1 MAKHFE
7 FADFVEEFKVDFT
20 LIEETEGH
28 YDQSG
33 KWIEGSKTEKALYG
47 IILPLTKDD
56 IRNDVNGRYTEK
68 DRKLY
73 TLEKLLIGAQF
84 VYKGQKYT
92 IDGEKDYEAY
102 ADVYVYYSKGE
113 GEWKSGN

>member
-7 FADFVEEFKVDFT
+7 FADFVEEFRVDFK
-20 LIEETEGH
+20 LIEETEGY
-28 YDQSG
+28 YDQTG
-33 KWIEGSKTEKALYG
+33 KWIPGGKTEADMYG

-56 IRNDVNGRYTEK
+56 VRNDTNGRYTEM

-73 TLEKLLIGAQF
+73 TLEKMVIGSEF

-92 IDGEKDYEAY
+92 IDAEKDYEAY
-102 ADVYVYYSKGE
+102 ADVYVYYAKGV
-113 GEWKSGN
+113 GEWK